1 MRLTRSTS
9 GLIKAAEDLRQAAE
23 EGNVD
28 DATTILD
35 NYPAVLNE
43 IGGEHENTALIAAA
57 HKGHIPVVEMLL
69 DRDGI
74 AVDVQNKYGYSALLL
89 AAAAEQGHTRIVEL
103 LLQSNCA
110 VDLQNRDKNSALI
123 FAAYWGRTPIVRML
137 LLHGANLDLRTNAA
151 DGDMDA
157 LAWAKEKGHT
167 EIASLIKKEGCWRR
181 RKAWVM
187 FLSMYKASLLTATAP
202 LDETVVERALAMD
215 EITRLIAMWL

>member
-1 MRLTRSTS
+1 MSAS
-9 GLIKAAEDLRQAAE
+9 DSKEAAEDLHQAAD

-28 DATTILD
+28 EATTILD

-43 IGGEHENTALIAAA
+43 IGGEHESTALIAVA

-69 DRDGI
+69 NRDGI
-74 AVDVQNKYGYSALLL
+74 AVDVQNKYYGSSALIC
-89 AAAAEQGHTRIVEL
+89 AADNGHTPIAEL

-110 VDLQNRDKNSALI
+110 VDLQDEDGDSALI
-123 FAAYWGRTPIVRML
+123 LAADRGRTPIVRML

-151 DGDMDA
+151 DGEKDA
-157 LAWAKEKGHT
+157 LACAREKGHT

-187 FLSMYKASLLTATAP
+187 FSSMYKASLLTATAP

>member
-1 MRLTRSTS
+1 MSASDSKEGDLRQ
-9 GLIKAAEDLRQAAE
+9 AAEDLRQAAE

-43 IGGEHENTALIAAA
+43 TGGEHENTSLIAAA

-74 AVDVQNKYGYSALLL
+74 AVDVQNKDG
-89 AAAAEQGHTRIVEL
+89 
-103 LLQSNCA
+103 
-110 VDLQNRDKNSALI
+110 NSALTC
-123 FAAYWGRTPIVRML
+123 AAYHGRNPIVRML

-151 DGDMDA
+151 DGEKDA
-157 LAWAKEKGHT
+157 LACAREKGHT

-187 FLSMYKASLLTATAP
+187 FSSMYKASLLTATAP

>member
-1 MRLTRSTS
+1 MRKIRP
-9 GLIKAAEDLRQAAE
+9 GNKYKVDPYGRIDRNIKREDLLDIMSASDSKEGDLRQAAEDLRQAAE

-43 IGGEHENTALIAAA
+43 TGGEHENTALIAAA

-74 AVDVQNKYGYSALLL
+74 AVDVQNKYG
-89 AAAAEQGHTRIVEL
+89 
-103 LLQSNCA
+103 
-110 VDLQNRDKNSALI
+110 NSALI
-123 FAAYWGRTPIVRML
+123 LAADRGHTPIVRML

-151 DGDMDA
+151 DGEKDA
-157 LAWAKEKGHT
+157 LACAREKGHT

-187 FLSMYKASLLTATAP
+187 FSSMYKASLLTATAP